1 MGQGGQAMTDQ
12 DRKDHE
18 LAAKAAG
25 YVLTWKEGSC
35 KGGAYCGAFIERGG
49 ELVAWRPK
57 DDNADAFALMVDAGI
72 CVEPYPYYEPVKHSV
87 ICKQRRRL
95 DQMRQN
101 NPTEVVSVYGKHGPD
116 GATRLAVFHC
126 AVEIGRAKQ

>member
-1 MGQGGQAMTDQ
+1 MTDQ

-57 DDNADAFALMVDAGI
+57 EDNADAFALMVDCAM
-72 CVEPYPYYEPVKHSV
+72 SV
-87 ICKQRRRL
+87 HYWMGDVRVSSPDRL
-95 DQMRQN
+95 DDIVIGLSED
-101 NPTEVVSVYGKHGPD
+101 PFE
-116 GATRLAVFHC
+116 ATHLAVFRC

>member
-1 MGQGGQAMTDQ
+1 MTDQ

-49 ELVAWRPK
+49 ELVAWNPK
-57 DDNADAFALMVDAGI
+57 GDDGDAFRFAVKLKIDVMHDDKWDNDAYVMAGAIDHVEDVDGE
-72 CVEPYPYYEPVKHSV
+72 CN
-87 ICKQRRRL
+87 R
-95 DQMRQN
+95 
-101 NPTEVVSVYGKHGPD
+101 PT
-116 GATRLAVFHC
+116 AARLAVFRC
-126 AVEIGRAKQ
+126 AVEIGRAMQ